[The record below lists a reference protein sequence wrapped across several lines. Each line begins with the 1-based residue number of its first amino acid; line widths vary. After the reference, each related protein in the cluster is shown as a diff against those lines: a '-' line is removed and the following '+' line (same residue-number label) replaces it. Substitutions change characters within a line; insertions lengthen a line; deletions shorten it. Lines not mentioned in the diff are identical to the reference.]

1 MSHSAILRAA
11 VCGFALVVAAA
22 PALAQTSPA
31 RMPAAVLEQG
41 YKTPRL
47 ADGQPDLLGVWT
59 NASLTKMERARK
71 DGDKLEYTAEEM
83 AAIEKGN
90 QARNVRQNAPTPKEL
105 QENWTKVAGAGPDK
119 LDECRSGA
127 VAAACG
133 YNAGWTDP
141 GDWIM
146 RVNGK
151 GRTSMITYPK
161 DGRVPAR
168 IPGSE
173 ANRVR
178 TGGGGEEDTTRGNA
192 DNPEDRSLGERCI
205 IQPTPG
211 PPIGQYL
218 YNNMIRVVQAP
229 GYAVIQTEMIN
240 DARIVPI
247 GGKHRSDGVKPY
259 MGDSIGWWDGDTL
272 VVETRHLDP
281 RSGGAIISENGKVTE
296 RFTRISDIQI
306 LYEFE
311 IDDPSVYTS
320 VWRGQMPLTRLQDR
334 VYEYACHEGNYGL
347 QNILEG
353 GRRNDRLGLAQTG
366 GQDRGE

>member
-1 MSHSAILRAA
+1 MRHSTILRAA
-11 VCGFALVVAAA
+11 VCGFALLAAAA
-22 PALAQTSPA
+22 PALAQSSPA

-47 ADGQPDLLGVWT
+47 ADGQPDLHGVWT

-71 DGDKLEYTAEEM
+71 DGDKLEYTDAEM
-83 AAIEKGN
+83 AAIEKN
-90 QARNVRQNAPTPKEL
+90 NAARNVRQNAPTPKEV
-105 QENWTKVAGAGPDK
+105 QENWTKIAGDGPDK

-161 DGRVPAR
+161 DGRIPAR

-173 ANRVR
+173 VGRVR
-178 TGGGGEEDTTRGNA
+178 TGGGGEEDTTRGQA

-218 YNNMIRVVQAP
+218 YNNMVRVVQSP

-247 GGKHRSDGVKPY
+247 GGKHRTDGVKPY
-259 MGDSIGWWDGDTL
+259 MGDAIGWWDGDTL
-272 VVETRHLDP
+272 VVETTGFNPHQNIRG
-281 RSGGAIISENGKVTE
+281 SGPNVKVTE
-296 RFTRISDIQI
+296 RFTRVGEHRLHYAFDVEDKDTWAEPWGG
-306 LYEFE
+306 EFE
-311 IDDPSVYTS
+311 FASVD
-320 VWRGQMPLTRLQDR
+320 GE

-347 QNILEG
+347 EGILSGARAEDS
-353 GRRNDRLGLAQTG
+353 RAKPVSTKKKS
-366 GQDRGE
+366 

>member
-1 MSHSAILRAA
+1 VKHSAVLRAA
-11 VCGFALVVAAA
+11 VCGFAILAFAGLSS
-22 PALAQTSPA
+22 ALAQTSPA
-31 RMPAAVLEQG
+31 RMPAAVVQQG
-41 YKTPRL
+41 YKMPRL
-47 ADGQPDLLGVWT
+47 SDGQPDLQGVWT
-59 NASLTKMERARK
+59 NASLTKMERARQ
-71 DGDKLEYTAEEM
+71 DGDKLEYTAAEM
-83 AAIEKGN
+83 AELEKNN
-90 QARNVRQNAPTPKEL
+90 QARNVRQNAPTPKDL

-161 DGRVPAR
+161 NGRVPPR
-168 IPGSE
+168 IAGSE
-173 ANRVR
+173 VGRVR
-178 TGGGGEEDTTRGNA
+178 VVSGGEESASRGAA
-192 DNPEDRSLGERCI
+192 DGPEDRSLGERCI

-218 YNNMIRVVQAP
+218 YNNMVRVVQSP

-272 VVETRHLDP
+272 VVETVGFNP
-281 RSGGAIISENGKVTE
+281 RQNIRGSGPNVKVTE
-296 RFTRISDIQI
+296 RFTRVGEHRLHYAFDVEDKDTWAEPWGG
-306 LYEFE
+306 EFE
-311 IDDPSVYTS
+311 FASVD
-320 VWRGQMPLTRLQDR
+320 GE

-347 QNILEG
+347 EGILAGARAE
-353 GRRNDRLGLAQTG
+353 DRAKLTS
-366 GQDRGE
+366 DKKKS

>member
-272 VVETRHLDP
+272 VVETTGFNPHQNIRG
-281 RSGGAIISENGKVTE
+281 SGPNVKDTE
-296 RFTRISDIQI
+296 RFTRVGEHRLHYAFDVEDKDTWAVPWGG
-306 LYEFE
+306 EFE
-311 IDDPSVYTS
+311 FASVE
-320 VWRGQMPLTRLQDR
+320 GGI
-334 VYEYACHEGNYGL
+334 YEYACHEGNYGL
-347 QNILEG
+347 EGILAGARVEDA
-353 GRRNDRLGLAQTG
+353 RARPVSTKKKS
-366 GQDRGE
+366 